1 MLEKA
6 RTQRS
11 SQELVTLRTLTKT
24 CFQSIT
30 FGNDIIFLK
39 RPFLCAVRSAEI
51 MEENL
56 QQITAIPVLRRA
68 LQKTLTDLVYYK
80 SRELKEEEIE

>member
-39 RPFLCAVRSAEI
+39 RPFLCAV

-80 SRELKEEEIE
+80 SRELKEEEME

>member
-1 MLEKA
+1 MHLPKHSRVFGTLA
-6 RTQRS
+6 FQRKFIMP
-11 SQELVTLRTLTKT
+11 QKQPRV
-24 CFQSIT
+24 
-30 FGNDIIFLK
+30 GDIED

-80 SRELKEEEIE
+80 SRELKEEEME

>member
-1 MLEKA
+1 MHLPKHSRVFGTLA
-6 RTQRS
+6 FQRKFIMP
-11 SQELVTLRTLTKT
+11 QKQPRV
-24 CFQSIT
+24 
-30 FGNDIIFLK
+30 GDIED
-39 RPFLCAVRSAEI
+39 RPFLCAV

-80 SRELKEEEIE
+80 SRELKEEEME

>member
-1 MLEKA
+1 MPQKQP
-6 RTQRS
+6 R
-11 SQELVTLRTLTKT
+11 V
-24 CFQSIT
+24 
-30 FGNDIIFLK
+30 GDIEDVDEN
-39 RPFLCAVRSAEI
+39 RPFLCAV

-80 SRELKEEEIE
+80 SRELKEEEME